1 MQKHLLYI
9 PLIALSSALALT
21 ACSDEVTNTLTPD
34 LPIGEKAPIELSVGV
49 MGMEQPQTR
58 GGITVIPSGDGEK
71 YHAFEKP
78 TSLFLLM
85 KCEDT
90 QTTPRSTK
98 YTRTIGHASGSTTG
112 HIFEGMSEQG
122 SHSDIDFTKES
133 NVYLRYWDDAY
144 ARESALS
151 IYALAFPDAN
161 VYNDGS
167 AMNWW
172 SPDLRPTLG
181 GGNEYKYSE
190 TATTAG
196 KWSTSDHN
204 TLLSWSLFTSTTNK
218 DQYAGL
224 NLLDICYSNNI
235 SKYSDNEA
243 DDHRL
248 KFGTQTTKKF
258 DKGELVF
265 QHMTSKLTFVIK
277 RGDGYAANETFAF
290 ATGTNIK
297 LHGFNY
303 RVENFDLATGE
314 LASGGSGKYLSNQDI
329 NRLWEDNT
337 STKVSGSDYTVRGL
351 VFPNTNLTATDD
363 DAKNAVTFTINDN
376 KYVVSRQDLYK
387 AILNKKDFENNYVYS
402 KDNGST
408 VDGAYLEDGT
418 KLKAGVHYVFTFTIN
433 KSQIKNITASV
444 VDWEDV
450 NAEHDPSNARIKLQL
465 EERTGEH
472 TEALASGSQ
481 FSLYLATDNIADDAP
496 IDDTHEVY
504 NWSKTY
510 NAGITPTWDTDHWKT
525 NLFWP
530 DNKTFYHFRAL
541 CEKTS
546 SSKQIVTNSLT
557 NDATGDYLALNH
569 CEKTSTATY
578 KDILWGAPMRDI
590 GDNSDDNRETLKW
603 VYGPE
608 TNGFDCKDDNNHTV
622 ADGLPSGTQHQIY
635 QAIGPTKDAIKL
647 ILFHMMSDVTFQIK
661 TTTGADKVNL
671 GTGTG
676 TDVTTIKLEQIHTTG
691 NLYMGNGLVRGNTAD
706 VANSNYQ
713 FTQTPAPLD
722 GVITWPHYGAIPQ
735 SLENVVL
742 VITTPDHN
750 QYKVAMKDVLATTV
764 NPVNLAN
771 PYSKVGGSGE
781 DSNKYKIDR
790 WYPGFHYTYTF
801 TLKKTGIT
809 DLQVTILDWETVEA
823 GNQDV
828 VIQ

>member
-1 MQKHLLYI
+1 MGI
-9 PLIALSSALALT
+9 
-21 ACSDEVTNTLTPD
+21 D
-34 LPIGEKAPIELSVGV
+34 LPT
-49 MGMEQPQTR
+49 TR
-58 GGITVIPSGDGEK
+58 GGITNIPAGEGEK
-71 YHAFEKP
+71 YHAFSKP
-78 TSLFLLM
+78 TSIFMLM

-90 QTTPRSTK
+90 QATPRATK
-98 YTRTIGHASGSTTG
+98 YTRTIGHADGSGVG
-112 HIFEGMSEQG
+112 HIFEDMSEKG
-122 SHSDIDFTKES
+122 THSNIDFTKES
-133 NVYLRYWDDAY
+133 NVYMRYWDDAY

-151 IYALAFPDAN
+151 IYAISFPEAN
-161 VYNDGS
+161 IYNDGS

-172 SPDLRPTLG
+172 STTSWRPTLG
-181 GGNEYKYSE
+181 NGTDYVYS
-190 TATTAG
+190 TAATTAD
-196 KWSTSDHN
+196 KWRTSEHN
-204 TLLSWSLFTSTTNK
+204 TLLSWSLYTSTVNN
-218 DQYAGL
+218 DQSAGL

-235 SKYSDNEA
+235 SKPTAESPDN
-243 DDHRL
+243 RL
-248 KFGTQTTKKF
+248 KFGTQETKKF

-277 RGDGYAANETFAF
+277 RGDSYTAEETFAF
-290 ATGTNIK
+290 ASGTNIK
-297 LHGFNY
+297 LRGFNY
-303 RVENFDLATGE
+303 RVDNFDLATGQ
-314 LASGGSGKYLSNQDI
+314 LASNGFYTAQDI
-329 NRLWEDNT
+329 NSLWIDNT
-337 STKVSGSDYTVRGL
+337 DTKVSGSDYTVRGL
-351 VFPNTNLTATDD
+351 VFPTTVMTATDD

-408 VDGAYLEDGT
+408 VDGAYLENGT

-472 TEALASGSQ
+472 TEALGSGSQ
-481 FSLYLATDNIADDAP
+481 FSLYLATDNIADNDP

-510 NAGITPTWDTDHWKT
+510 NATGITPAWDTDHWKT
-525 NLFWP
+525 DLFWP

-541 CEKTS
+541 CEKKSEGIALVTS
-546 SSKQIVTNSLT
+546 IT
-557 NDATGDYLALNH
+557 NDDAGDYITLSH
-569 CEKTSTATY
+569 KESGY

-590 GDNSDDNRETLKW
+590 ADNSNDDRATLKW
-603 VYGPE
+603 NYGPT
-608 TNGFDCKDDNNHTV
+608 TNGFD
-622 ADGLPSGTQHQIY
+622 GLDTKSTDAHQIY

-661 TTTGADKVNL
+661 TTTGTEAVNL
-671 GTGTG
+671 GNGSTNNA
-676 TDVTTIKLEQIHTTG
+676 TTIKLEQIHTTG
-691 NLYMGNGLVRGNTAD
+691 NLYMGNGLVKGSDAVCD
-706 VANSNYQ
+706 YP
-713 FTQTPAPLD
+713 FTTTPAPD
-722 GVITWPHYGAIPQ
+722 GGVITWPHYGAIPQ
-735 SLENVVL
+735 SLTDVVL
-742 VITTPDHN
+742 VITTPDNN

-771 PYSKVGGSGE
+771 PYSTVGGTGT
-781 DSNKYKIDR
+781 DKDKYKIDR
-790 WYPGFHYTYTF
+790 WYPGFKYTYTF

-823 GNQDV
+823 GNQEV